1 MPAVGLA
8 VFAAPS
14 ARAQT
19 APNVTAI
26 QSPVLRF
33 DGNQK
38 ASATRNGIPVNV
50 VNYDDC
56 ESGRTYQFN
65 LTIQN
70 PSAPYT
76 LVAYAGRGDC
86 TYYPARSG
94 SSPTC
99 FPVGTISA
107 TDTTASVNVSM
118 KALTGIVFP
127 ASSNTTGSTGDVCT
141 QQSTPTG
148 SSTTIWFFFV
158 DKNGYALGTAEA
170 YPVTVDTV
178 VQGVSDSALQA
189 VLSTSDQSLTVSVP
203 FSDDSDTV
211 SWNIYYTPHA
221 GQEQPVNA
229 IAFDAGSNNG
239 VCPDASAQDS
249 ATSQEASA
257 PPVDASEDALTE
269 AAAASDG
276 GPLPNDAPLDDGSV
290 SDASSEAGDDAATV
304 TDASS
309 TTDAGPTATDS
320 GPVTGSVCG
329 TGVAEAGVTLEANS
343 CVPSD
348 VLRSGGVT
356 STTVTVDAGDG
367 GSGATTT
374 TYKGTPTQPNSALDA
389 LLIESVAIGTT
400 SVTIPA
406 LKDGYYYLVGVA
418 AVDAAGNV
426 GPLAVG
432 CAQPNPPVDFYSV
445 YRGSGGLAGG
455 GFCSTEGPGADVPA
469 TTSLALL
476 GLASLAAV
484 FRKRRRTS

>member
-14 ARAQT
+14 AHAQT
-19 APNVTAI
+19 APSVTAI

-33 DGNQK
+33 DSNQK
-38 ASATRNGIPVNV
+38 ESATRNGIPVNV

-56 ESGRTYQFN
+56 ESGRTYEFN
-65 LTIQN
+65 LSIQN

-76 LVAYAGRGDC
+76 LVAYAGSGDC
-86 TYYPARSG
+86 TYYPARTG
-94 SSPTC
+94 SSATC

-107 TDTTASVNVSM
+107 TATTASVNVSM
-118 KALTGIVFP
+118 NALTGIVFRS
-127 ASSNTTGSTGDVCT
+127 SSNTTSTGDVCT
-141 QQSTPTG
+141 LQPTPTG

-158 DKNGYALGTAEA
+158 DQKGYALGTAEA
-170 YPVTVDTV
+170 YPITVDTV

-189 VLSTSDQSLTVSVP
+189 VLSTGDQSLTVSVP

-221 GQEQPVNA
+221 GQEQPVNS
-229 IAFDAGSNNG
+229 IPFDAGSNNG
-239 VCPDASAQDS
+239 VCPDAATPDS
-249 ATSQEASA
+249 ATSQEAST
-257 PPVDASEDALTE
+257 PVDASEDAPTE
-269 AAAASDG
+269 AAATEG
-276 GPLPNDAPLDDGSV
+276 GPLPNNTPLDDGSV
-290 SDASSEAGDDAATV
+290 SDASSEAGDDAAT
-304 TDASS
+304 TPDASS
-309 TTDAGPTATDS
+309 PADAGTTTTDS
-320 GPVTGSVCG
+320 GPATGSVCG
-329 TGVAEAGVTLEANS
+329 TGVAEAGVSIPTNS

-348 VLRSGGVT
+348 VLRSGGVSS
-356 STTVTVDAGDG
+356 STTTVDAGDG
-367 GSGATTT
+367 GSSSTTTT
-374 TYKGTPTQPNSALDA
+374 TYKGTPTQPSAALNA

-418 AVDAAGNV
+418 AVDGAGNV
-426 GPLAVG
+426 GPLAVA

-455 GFCSTEGPGADVPA
+455 GYCSTEGPGADVPA

-484 FRKRRRTS
+484 FRKRRRTP